1 MQDFFFACKRLNLY
15 NKNMHLKKIL
25 FFLTILILFVSC
37 KSKSEKKQ
45 TQKEI
50 LLHKNATLI
59 NSWLDDFLS
68 EQDKKLDDYISKMS
82 LEEKI
87 AQMFIE
93 NLEGNK
99 EFRSYEYFSK
109 ITGNKNDDKPIIAG
123 GYLFFAP
130 NIADS
135 KENQINFINSIR
147 TYVAKNSQIQPYLAV
162 DQEGGYVDRLKKITQ
177 KLPSQ
182 QDIARNNTPKEAF
195 SIYENESKQ
204 MKTLGFNMNLAPVME
219 VCSEDNKEFLD
230 GRSFGDLMQTKS
242 YGISCINAYEF
253 NDIATVIKHFPGNTN
268 TDPHSGLP
276 EIEDD
281 LETLKNNLQGFYFAI
296 NENPSGKQPTGI
308 LMSHARTK
316 AIDSQNPACLSKVW
330 VTDIL
335 RNEFCYEG
343 LIFSDDIFM
352 DALAKNGFPPEI
364 AVVMAVDAGVNCI
377 MTSQK
382 RFSSQAK
389 ILYDKAK
396 NNNELTEKINN
407 SVKRILKYKIS
418 ANLFSLD

>member
-1 MQDFFFACKRLNLY
+1 
-15 NKNMHLKKIL
+15 MHLKKIL
-25 FFLTILILFVSC
+25 FFLITLIFFVSC
-37 KSKSEKKQ
+37 TSKTEKKQ

-50 LLHKNATLI
+50 LLHKSASTINA
-59 NSWLDDFLS
+59 WLDDFLA
-68 EQDKKLDDYISKMS
+68 EQDKKLDEYISKMP

-93 NLEGNK
+93 NLEGHSN
-99 EFRSYEYFSK
+99 FRSYEYFSK
-109 ITGNKNDDKPIIAG
+109 ITGNKKDDDKPIIAG

-135 KENQINFINSIR
+135 AQEQIAFIKSIR
-147 TYVAKNSQIQPYLAV
+147 VYTEKKSQIQPYLAI

-182 QDIARNNTPKEAF
+182 QDVAKNNSPTEAF
-195 SIYENESKQ
+195 LIYKNEANQ
-204 MKTLGFNMNLAPVME
+204 MKEFGFNMNLAPVME
-219 VCSEDNKEFLD
+219 VCTKNNEEFLD
-230 GRSFGDLMQTKS
+230 GRSFGDLNQTKS

-268 TDPHSGLP
+268 TDPHTGLP

-316 AIDSQNPACLSKVW
+316 AVDSQNPACLSKIW

-335 RNEFCYEG
+335 RKEIGYEG

-352 DALAKNGFPPEI
+352 DALAKNNFPPEI
-364 AVVMAVDAGVNCI
+364 AVVMAVEAGINCI

-396 NNNELTEKINN
+396 NDKELTEKIND

-418 ANLFSLD
+418 ANLFTLD